1 MAKSIHFVPNDPRAA
16 AFKAARKQA
25 PRKDRPAGR
34 ATFDT
39 GTMPAAKEYPAGSDG
54 ALAWQSREAALAA
67 VEMFEGLHGPVTKWA
82 RSSRTRTLN
91 LGRDEGVDLNAYY
104 DGESVMFFHHPV
116 GARTFF
122 SGASTDVVSHE
133 VGHALL
139 DTIRPA
145 LWDSNYSEV
154 AAFHEAFGDCIAM
167 LTALADDEI
176 RWRMVKRVGQ
186 RNFVETWGE
195 DLAWAVRKVLGKKHN
210 ASKPRQAR
218 NTFQW
223 ALPATLPDDGPGGA
237 LINEPHCFG
246 QVFTGCF
253 YDVIAALYAKGPK
266 NEAALWN
273 AAGVAAKALF
283 AAAKAAAITPRFY
296 QAVGRAM
303 ALHDTSDAGVL
314 RGAVHDAF
322 DNHGIALG
330 SAATAVPR
338 AMVAGRRLRSA
349 AVASPALMPA
359 TSADLRLRL
368 GAARGAPLHV
378 RAVALGG
385 ERFVEAS
392 HQRRVDLT
400 GLAGYLRGV
409 SALGSEPVLV
419 APVRGAMAIMSSV
432 PEATATSDEVQSFVR
447 GLVARDEIAHGA
459 ARTAASGRGVP
470 GRRAGVE
477 AAAPGGAVT
486 HKVVRDQSGGLLRRV
501 RFACG
506 CGRTHFRLPID

>member
-1 MAKSIHFVPNDPRAA
+1 MPAINFVPNDPRAV
-16 AFKAARKQA
+16 AFSKARAQT

-34 ATFDT
+34 ATFDC
-39 GTMPAAKEYPAGSDG
+39 GTLPAAKEHAAGSDG
-54 ALAWQSREAALAA
+54 ALAWQAREAALAA
-67 VEMFEGLHGPVTKWA
+67 VEMFESLHGPVTKWA
-82 RSSRTRTLN
+82 RSSRTRTLY

-104 DGESVMFFHHPV
+104 DGEGVMFFHHPV

-139 DTIRPA
+139 DTIRPS

-167 LTALADDEI
+167 LTALADIEI
-176 RWRMVKRVGQ
+176 RRRMVKLVGK

-195 DLAWAVRKVLGKKHN
+195 DLAWAVRKIKGREHN

-246 QVFTGCF
+246 QVFSGCF
-253 YDVIAALYAKGPK
+253 YDVIAALYANGPK
-266 NEAALWN
+266 NEAALWA
-273 AAGVAAKALF
+273 AAGTAANALF

-296 QAVGRAM
+296 QAIGRAM
-303 ALHDTSDAGVL
+303 ALHDTSDAGAL
-314 RGAVHDAF
+314 RGAVQSAF
-322 DNHGIALG
+322 DHHGIALG

-338 AMVAGRRLRSA
+338 AMVAGRRLRSS

-359 TSADLRLRL
+359 TSADLRQRL
-368 GAARGAPLHV
+368 GVARGAALHV

-409 SALGSEPVLV
+409 SALGTEPVLV
-419 APVRGAMAIMSSV
+419 AAVRGAMAIMSNV
-432 PEATATSDEVQSFVR
+432 PEATATSDEVQAFVR

-459 ARTAASGRGVP
+459 SRAGAIGRGAATRRAAVEATVP
-470 GRRAGVE
+470 GAM
-477 AAAPGGAVT
+477 VT
-486 HKVVRDQSGGLLRRV
+486 HKVVREQGAGILRRV

-506 CGRTHFRLPID
+506 CGRVR

>member
-1 MAKSIHFVPNDPRAA
+1 MPTINFVANDPRAT
-16 AFKAARKQA
+16 AFKKARPQT

-34 ATFDT
+34 ATFDP
-39 GTMPAAKEYPAGSDG
+39 GTMPAAKQYAAGSDG
-54 ALAWQSREAALAA
+54 ALAWQAREAALAA

-82 RSSRTRTLN
+82 RSSRGRKLN

-104 DGESVMFFHHPV
+104 DGEGVMFFHHPV
-116 GARTFF
+116 GSRTFF

-139 DTIRPA
+139 DTIRPS

-167 LTALADDEI
+167 LTALADAEI
-176 RWRMVKRVGQ
+176 RKKMARLVGK

-195 DLAWAVRKVLGKKHN
+195 DLAWAVKQVKGKKHN

-253 YDVIAALYAKGPK
+253 YDVIAALYANGAKT
-266 NEAALWN
+266 EANLW
-273 AAGVAAKALF
+273 AAASTAAKALF

-314 RGAVHDAF
+314 REAVRGAFA
-322 DNHGIALG
+322 NHGIALG
-330 SAATAVPR
+330 SAAAAVPR
-338 AMVAGRRLRSA
+338 ATVAGRRLRSS
-349 AVASPALMPA
+349 AVAAPALMPA
-359 TSADLRLRL
+359 TSADLRVRL
-368 GAARGAPLHV
+368 GAPKGAALHL

-392 HQRRVDLT
+392 HRRRVDLS

-409 SALGSEPVLV
+409 SALGTEPVLV

-432 PEATATSDEVQSFVR
+432 PEATATSDEVQTFVR
-447 GLVARDEIAHGA
+447 GLVARAEIEHAGSRSRSARRGA
-459 ARTAASGRGVP
+459 
-470 GRRAGVE
+470 VE
-477 AAAPGGAVT
+477 AATSGALVT
-486 HKVVRDQSGGLLRRV
+486 HKVVREQGAGILRRV

-506 CGRTHFRLPID
+506 CYQRRG